1 MSPKPPSRGRGTA
14 LAVEGVFLGIDLLN
28 FILHAYSFSLTF
40 VRQLPRGGSLSLN
53 PTFRLQKHYK
63 SVVGGSFT
71 VGMHRQANSGG
82 MHRQANSGI
91 ATSNL
96 KLHTPIA

>member
-1 MSPKPPSRGRGTA
+1 MPTA
-14 LAVEGVFLGIDLLN
+14 VAVEGVFLGIELLN

-71 VGMHRQANSGG
+71 VGMHRVGSADSQTRTWQ
-82 MHRQANSGI
+82 HQI
-91 ATSNL
+91 
-96 KLHTPIA
+96 

>member
-14 LAVEGVFLGIDLLN
+14 LAVEGVFLGIELLN

-53 PTFRLQKHYK
+53 PTFHLQRHYK
-63 SVVGGSFT
+63 SVVGITLYSCLLQWEK
-71 VGMHRQANSGG
+71 VS
-82 MHRQANSGI
+82 
-91 ATSNL
+91 
-96 KLHTPIA
+96 PIGDG